1 MNISNQIKNNG
12 IANALAGQAGKT
24 MEKDEF
30 LKLLVTQLSHQDPL
44 KPMESHEFASQLAQ
58 FSSLEQLQNMNGTME
73 ESIMSD
79 YMMTQSINNT
89 LATTL
94 IGKTAVA
101 NGNKINTSQ
110 AIGTVLVERILD
122 LIMVLLVFLLTFSS
136 FPFYDKKIKIGIT
149 LSIALVIFSVIL
161 IIVTY
166 KLNLLPKILRLK
178 IFSNKLGQKIVLIIN
193 KLFEGTVSIFKNNNI
208 ILITLLSILIWSIYY
223 YIGVIVLKACDITL
237 GYADAGILLVISS
250 LILGVPSLPGAA
262 GTLDVGVKYTLIL
275 IFNISASKA
284 LTYSIISH
292 AISYFPLL
300 IIGFLYFLVSNV
312 SFKEIKENNGGDFDK
327 A

>member
-101 NGNKINTSQ
+101 NGNKITFSGEPSNIQFNLNSSVETLTLTIKDSSGN
-110 AIGTVLVERILD
+110 IVRTITETGLSEGLNSVDWDGKNSLGDTVIEGDYNYKITAYNNKGD
-122 LIMVLLVFLLTFSS
+122 LIQSQSLISGKIDGIS
-136 FPFYDKKIKIGIT
+136 YDENG
-149 LSIALVIFSVIL
+149 
-161 IIVTY
+161 
-166 KLNLLPKILRLK
+166 
-178 IFSNKLGQKIVLIIN
+178 IVLMIN
-193 KLFEGTVSIFKNNNI
+193 GNKINLNE
-208 ILITLLSILIWSIYY
+208 IL
-223 YIGVIVLKACDITL
+223 
-237 GYADAGILLVISS
+237 
-250 LILGVPSLPGAA
+250 
-262 GTLDVGVKYTLIL
+262 
-275 IFNISASKA
+275 
-284 LTYSIISH
+284 
-292 AISYFPLL
+292 
-300 IIGFLYFLVSNV
+300 
-312 SFKEIKENNGGDFDK
+312 EIKQP
-327 A
+327 

>member
-101 NGNKINTSQ
+101 NGNKITFSGEPSNIQFNLNSSVETLTLTIKDSSGN
-110 AIGTVLVERILD
+110 IVRTITETELSEGLNSVDWDGKNSLGDTVIEGDYNYKITAYNNEGD
-122 LIMVLLVFLLTFSS
+122 LIQSQSLISGKIDGIS
-136 FPFYDKKIKIGIT
+136 YDENG
-149 LSIALVIFSVIL
+149 
-161 IIVTY
+161 
-166 KLNLLPKILRLK
+166 
-178 IFSNKLGQKIVLIIN
+178 IVLMIN
-193 KLFEGTVSIFKNNNI
+193 GNKINLNE
-208 ILITLLSILIWSIYY
+208 IL
-223 YIGVIVLKACDITL
+223 
-237 GYADAGILLVISS
+237 
-250 LILGVPSLPGAA
+250 
-262 GTLDVGVKYTLIL
+262 
-275 IFNISASKA
+275 
-284 LTYSIISH
+284 
-292 AISYFPLL
+292 
-300 IIGFLYFLVSNV
+300 
-312 SFKEIKENNGGDFDK
+312 EIKQP
-327 A
+327 

>member
-12 IANALAGQAGKT
+12 MANALAGQAGKT

-101 NGNKINTSQ
+101 NGNKITFSGESSNIQFNLNSSVETLTLTIKDSSGN
-110 AIGTVLVERILD
+110 IVRTITETGFSEGLNSVDWDGKNSLGDTVIEGDYNYKITAYNNEGD
-122 LIMVLLVFLLTFSS
+122 LIQSQSLISGKIDGIS
-136 FPFYDKKIKIGIT
+136 YDENG
-149 LSIALVIFSVIL
+149 
-161 IIVTY
+161 
-166 KLNLLPKILRLK
+166 
-178 IFSNKLGQKIVLIIN
+178 IVLMIN
-193 KLFEGTVSIFKNNNI
+193 GNKINLNE
-208 ILITLLSILIWSIYY
+208 IL
-223 YIGVIVLKACDITL
+223 
-237 GYADAGILLVISS
+237 
-250 LILGVPSLPGAA
+250 
-262 GTLDVGVKYTLIL
+262 
-275 IFNISASKA
+275 
-284 LTYSIISH
+284 
-292 AISYFPLL
+292 
-300 IIGFLYFLVSNV
+300 
-312 SFKEIKENNGGDFDK
+312 EIKQP
-327 A
+327 

>member
-101 NGNKINTSQ
+101 NGNKITFSGEASNIQFNLNSPVETLTLTIKDSSGN
-110 AIGTVLVERILD
+110 IVRTITETGLSEGLNSVDWDGKNSLGDTVIEGDYNYKITAYNNEGD
-122 LIMVLLVFLLTFSS
+122 LIQSQSLISGKIDGIS
-136 FPFYDKKIKIGIT
+136 FDENG
-149 LSIALVIFSVIL
+149 
-161 IIVTY
+161 
-166 KLNLLPKILRLK
+166 
-178 IFSNKLGQKIVLIIN
+178 IVLMIN
-193 KLFEGTVSIFKNNNI
+193 GNKINLNE
-208 ILITLLSILIWSIYY
+208 IL
-223 YIGVIVLKACDITL
+223 
-237 GYADAGILLVISS
+237 
-250 LILGVPSLPGAA
+250 
-262 GTLDVGVKYTLIL
+262 
-275 IFNISASKA
+275 
-284 LTYSIISH
+284 
-292 AISYFPLL
+292 
-300 IIGFLYFLVSNV
+300 
-312 SFKEIKENNGGDFDK
+312 EIKQP
-327 A
+327 

>member
-101 NGNKINTSQ
+101 NGNKITFSGESSNIQFNLNSSVETLTLTIKDSSGN
-110 AIGTVLVERILD
+110 IVRTITETGFSKGLNSVDWDGKNSLGDTVIEGDYNYKITAYNNEGD
-122 LIMVLLVFLLTFSS
+122 LIQSQSLISGKVDGIS
-136 FPFYDKKIKIGIT
+136 YDE
-149 LSIALVIFSVIL
+149 
-161 IIVTY
+161 
-166 KLNLLPKILRLK
+166 N
-178 IFSNKLGQKIVLIIN
+178 
-193 KLFEGTVSIFKNNNI
+193 
-208 ILITLLSILIWSIYY
+208 
-223 YIGVIVLKACDITL
+223 
-237 GYADAGILLVISS
+237 GILLVINGNKIN
-250 LILGVPSLPGAA
+250 LNEIL
-262 GTLDVGVKYTLIL
+262 
-275 IFNISASKA
+275 
-284 LTYSIISH
+284 
-292 AISYFPLL
+292 
-300 IIGFLYFLVSNV
+300 
-312 SFKEIKENNGGDFDK
+312 EIKQP
-327 A
+327 

>member
-101 NGNKINTSQ
+101 NGNKITFSGESSNIQFNLNSSVETLTLTIKDSSGN
-110 AIGTVLVERILD
+110 IVRTITETGFSEGLNSVYWDGKNSLGDTVIEGDYNYKITAYNNEGD
-122 LIMVLLVFLLTFSS
+122 LIQSQSLISGKIDGIS
-136 FPFYDKKIKIGIT
+136 YDENG
-149 LSIALVIFSVIL
+149 
-161 IIVTY
+161 
-166 KLNLLPKILRLK
+166 
-178 IFSNKLGQKIVLIIN
+178 IVLMIN
-193 KLFEGTVSIFKNNNI
+193 GNKINLNE
-208 ILITLLSILIWSIYY
+208 IL
-223 YIGVIVLKACDITL
+223 
-237 GYADAGILLVISS
+237 
-250 LILGVPSLPGAA
+250 
-262 GTLDVGVKYTLIL
+262 
-275 IFNISASKA
+275 
-284 LTYSIISH
+284 
-292 AISYFPLL
+292 
-300 IIGFLYFLVSNV
+300 
-312 SFKEIKENNGGDFDK
+312 EIKQP
-327 A
+327 